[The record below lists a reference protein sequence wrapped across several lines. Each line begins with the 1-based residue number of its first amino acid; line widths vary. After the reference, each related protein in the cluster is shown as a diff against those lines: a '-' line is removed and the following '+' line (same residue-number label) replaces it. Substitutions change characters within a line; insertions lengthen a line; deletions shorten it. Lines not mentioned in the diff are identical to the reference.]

1 MDVVN
6 DLSSQAVSF
15 LSIIQDICKENL
27 YYKEENNT
35 SAFFYDKVNAITDL
49 KGKCSINEKQQIGEV
64 IWISNKKNPVDAD
77 LNCFLERAKELVS
90 WLRLSEELLNKGRF
104 QFGTLYSTP
113 YEWRESIRF
122 ILYEFPDVRETLVKI
137 LHYIP
142 IQIVL
147 AAGGGTLSAYDQ
159 HLLQVWDT
167 DGRLNLTSTEDEK
180 KIEEWWGAEYNGTK
194 RAGELFKLLK
204 NDRDLLN
211 RLNREKVPVPF
222 DTILI
227 DELSEIKASRR
238 VRLKEQSNAV
248 QGNFEEGIFGR
259 EKHDAV
265 DSVSRHSVNDPLH
278 GAKSMGLYA
287 LAFSGGG
294 IRSAT
299 FNLGILQKLGE
310 EGLLEKFD
318 YLSTVSGGGYIGS
331 WLASWIFRAGS
342 ISKVADR
349 LNPEKS
355 AEPLAEEVRPIR
367 WLRMF
372 SNYLSPNASIMSA
385 DAWTMGISW
394 IRNTIIN
401 QVILLMLLCAA
412 LAGIKCIFNVWDIL
426 NGANHISDGKVLY
439 WSMLIF
445 FPAAV
450 MAGLG
455 MYAYNP
461 MDTRRSLYSRQKS
474 KKLASLLLLW
484 GILSA
489 FLVSSWLYAEEV
501 SDYSVYERAVILWP
515 ACLIGF
521 TALLIVAV
529 FGRYDRCAAQN
540 NNKFETYFFIFF
552 SSLIAAVSGLFLLA
566 YAWQILDYIKC
577 IVTSQ
582 SYLRDEVGF
591 VIGPPLILEVIS
603 IIVVVRMAFMGRI
616 FPDERREWW
625 GRMGALVHRFMLVWI
640 LVSAAVLLLHYS
652 YPFII
657 KHISWGGLYT
667 LVGGWSAIISYAVKL
682 AFNPETSGDKPTK
695 GSLSSAE
702 LFVRFAPYIFGLGFL
717 VLGSHILYHITKD
730 WEHDLGEKDKM
741 LKNATLAILLGGV
754 TLFVSWRIG
763 VNEFSLHLLYRN
775 RLVRAYLGA
784 TRSRAERGKTF
795 NSFTGFDKLD
805 DLKLVNLVVKGKDN
819 KDGYSGPYPI
829 INTALNAT
837 DVTDL
842 DRQDRKAESFI
853 FTPKY
858 CGFDFS
864 RTRAVSRSMKKAY
877 DYGYRPTSEFSDPQG
892 PNLGTAMAISG
903 AAVSPN
909 MGYHSSPATAFLLT
923 IFNVRLGWWIGNPR
937 KAYWEQSDPQF
948 GIAYLIKDLIG
959 KSDTSSNFVCLSDG
973 GHFDDMGI
981 YELIRRRCK
990 YILLCDAEEDVKS
1003 TCVGLANAIRRCRID
1018 FGVQIEI
1025 DLKPVTNKNSKTG
1038 FSKQHKVKGTIWY
1051 PGDSVNAP
1059 SGILAYVK
1067 TSLTG
1072 NEAVDVR
1079 EYFMDNPAFPQQSTD
1094 DQFFDESQFESYRK
1108 LGFASL

>member
-6 DLSSQAVSF
+6 DLTSQAVSF
-15 LSIIQDICKENL
+15 LSVIQDICKENL
-27 YYKEENNT
+27 NYKEENET
-35 SAFFYDKVNAITDL
+35 SAFFYARVNAITDL
-49 KGKCSINEKQQIGEV
+49 KGKCSNNQKRQISEI
-64 IWISNKKNPVDAD
+64 IWISNKENPLNAD
-77 LNCFLERAKELVS
+77 LNCFLECTKALVN
-90 WLRLSEELLNKGRF
+90 WLKRSEEQLNEGRF

-113 YEWRESIRF
+113 YKWRESIRF
-122 ILYEFPDVRETLVKI
+122 VLYEFSDERETLVKI

-147 AAGGGTLSAYDQ
+147 GLGGGVLSSYDQ
-159 HLLQVWDT
+159 HLYQVWDT
-167 DGRLNLTSTEDEK
+167 NGKLNLTSPEDAK
-180 KIEEWWGAEYNGTK
+180 KINEWWGAEYNGAK
-194 RAGELFKLLK
+194 RADELFKLLK
-204 NDRDLLN
+204 SDKDLLD
-211 RLNREKVPVPF
+211 RLNKEKVPVPF

-227 DELSEIKASRR
+227 DELGEIKASRI

-248 QGNFEEGIFGR
+248 QANFEESIFGR

-265 DSVSRHSVNDPLH
+265 NAVSRHSVNDPLH

-299 FNLGILQKLGE
+299 FNLGILQKLAEG
-310 EGLLEKFD
+310 GLLEKFD

-342 ISKVADR
+342 FSKVTDR

-394 IRNTIIN
+394 VRNTIIN

-412 LAGIKCIFNVWDIL
+412 LAGIKCIFNLWDIL
-426 NGANHISDGKVLY
+426 NGASHLSDGKVLY

-455 MYAYNP
+455 MYAYSP
-461 MDTRRSLYSRQKS
+461 MDTRRSSFSREKS

-489 FLVSSWLYAEEV
+489 FFVSSWLYAEKI
-501 SDYSVYERAVILWP
+501 SDYSVYERVLILWP

-521 TALLIVAV
+521 TSLLIVAV

-540 NNKFETYFFIFF
+540 DNKFETYFFIFF
-552 SSLIAAVSGLFLLA
+552 SSLIASLSGLFLLA
-566 YAWQILDYIKC
+566 YSWQILDNIKG
-577 IVTSQ
+577 IVSTHRS
-582 SYLRDEVGF
+582 LPAEVGF

-657 KHISWGGLYT
+657 SHISWGGLYT
-667 LVGGWSAIISYAVKL
+667 LAGGWSAIIGYAVKL
-682 AFNPETSGDKPTK
+682 AFNPETSGDKPVK
-695 GSLSSAE
+695 GSLSFAE
-702 LFVRFAPYIFGLGFL
+702 LFIRFAPYIFGLGFL
-717 VLGSHILYHITKD
+717 VLGSHILYHITI
-730 WEHDLGEKDKM
+730 GEKNILDERNKM
-741 LKNATLAILLGGV
+741 LINATLAVLLGGV

-784 TRSRAERGKTF
+784 TRGRTEREKTF
-795 NSFTGFDKLD
+795 NSFTGFDRLD
-805 DLKLVNLVVKGKDN
+805 DLKLVSLIVKGKDN
-819 KDGYSGPYPI
+819 KDAYSGPYPI

-842 DRQDRKAESFI
+842 DRQDRKAESFV

-877 DYGYRPTSEFSDPQG
+877 DYGYRPTGEFSDPQG

-937 KAYWEQSDPQF
+937 KSHWEQSDPQF
-948 GIAYLIKDLIG
+948 GIAYLISDLIG
-959 KSDTSSNFVCLSDG
+959 KSDASSNFVCLSDG

-990 YILLCDAEEDVKS
+990 YILLCDAEEDVNS

-1018 FGVQIEI
+1018 FGVQIDI

-1051 PGDSVNAP
+1051 PGDPENAP

-1072 NEAVDVR
+1072 DEAVDVR

-1108 LGFASL
+1108 LGYASL

>member
-6 DLSSQAVSF
+6 DLTSQAVSF

-27 YYKEENNT
+27 NYKEENDT

-49 KGKCSINEKQQIGEV
+49 KGKCSKSQKRQISEV
-64 IWISNKKNPVDAD
+64 IWISNKEGPLVTDTSYFLDCTKGLVD
-77 LNCFLERAKELVS
+77 
-90 WLRLSEELLNKGRF
+90 WLKWSEEKLNEGRF

-113 YEWRESIRF
+113 YQWRESIRF
-122 ILYEFPDVRETLVKI
+122 VLYEFPDERERLVKI

-147 AAGGGTLSAYDQ
+147 SFGGGALSPYDQ
-159 HLLQVWDT
+159 HLYQVWEPAYK
-167 DGRLNLTSTEDEK
+167 LNLTSPGDEK
-180 KIEEWWGAEYNGTK
+180 KISEWWGAEYKGLK
-194 RAGELFKLLK
+194 RADELFKLLK
-204 NDRDLLN
+204 SDKDLLD
-211 RLNREKVPVPF
+211 RLNKEKVPVPF

-227 DELSEIKASRR
+227 DELNEIKASRI
-238 VRLKEQSNAV
+238 VRLKEQSNAALA
-248 QGNFEEGIFGR
+248 NFEEGIFGR
-259 EKHDAV
+259 EKHDVVNATNH
-265 DSVSRHSVNDPLH
+265 HSVNDPLH

-299 FNLGILQKLGE
+299 FNLGILQKLAEG
-310 EGLLEKFD
+310 GLLEKFD
-318 YLSTVSGGGYIGS
+318 YLSTVSGGGYTGS

-342 ISKVADR
+342 MSKVTDR

-412 LAGIKCIFNVWDIL
+412 LAGIKCIFNIWDML
-426 NGANHISDGKVLY
+426 NGQSHISDGKVLY

-450 MAGLG
+450 MAGWG
-455 MYAYNP
+455 MYAYSP
-461 MDTRRSLYSRQKS
+461 ADTRRSTFCREKS

-489 FLVSSWLYAEEV
+489 FLVSSWLYAEKMNKL
-501 SDYSVYERAVILWP
+501 SVYQRAGILWP
-515 ACLIGF
+515 ASLIGF
-521 TALLIVAV
+521 TALLIVAG
-529 FGRYDRCAAQN
+529 FGRYDKCAAQID
-540 NNKFETYFFIFF
+540 NKFETYFFIIF
-552 SSLIAAVSGLFLLA
+552 SSLIAALSGLFLLA
-566 YAWQILDYIKC
+566 YSWEIFDYIKC
-577 IVTSQ
+577 IVSTHSN
-582 SYLRDEVGF
+582 LPAEVGF

-603 IIVVVRMAFMGRI
+603 IIVVIRMAFIGRI

-625 GRMGALVHRFMLVWI
+625 GRMGALVHRFMLTWI

-657 KHISWGGLYT
+657 SHISWGGIYT
-667 LVGGWSAIISYAVKL
+667 LVGGWSAIIGYAVKL
-682 AFNPETSGDKPTK
+682 AFNPETSGDKQVK
-695 GSLSSAE
+695 GSLSFAE
-702 LFVRFAPYIFGLGFL
+702 LFVRFAPYVFGLGFL
-717 VLGSHILYHITKD
+717 VLGSHILYHITT
-730 WEHDLGEKDKM
+730 GEKNMLNGNKM
-741 LKNATLAILLGGV
+741 LINAAIAVLLGGV

-784 TRSRAERGKTF
+784 TRGRTERERTF

-805 DLKLVNLVVKGKDN
+805 DIKMVNLVVKGKDD
-819 KDGYSGPYPI
+819 KGGYSGPYPI

-864 RTRAVSRSMKKAY
+864 RTRAVSRSIKKVY
-877 DYGYRPTSEFSDPQG
+877 DYGYRPTGEFSG
-892 PNLGTAMAISG
+892 PHGPDLGTAMAISG

-937 KAYWEQSDPQF
+937 KAHWEQSDPEF
-948 GIAYLIKDLIG
+948 GIAYLISDLIG
-959 KSDTSSNFVCLSDG
+959 KSDASSDFVYLSDG

-990 YILLCDAEEDVKS
+990 YILLCDAEEDAES
-1003 TCVGLANAIRRCRID
+1003 TCEGLANAIRRCRID
-1018 FGVQIEI
+1018 FGVQIDI
-1025 DLKPVTNKNSKTG
+1025 DLKPITNKNSKTG
-1038 FSKQHKVKGTIWY
+1038 FSKQHKVKGAIWY
-1051 PGDSVNAP
+1051 PGDPENAP

-1072 NEAVDVR
+1072 DEAVDVR
-1079 EYFMDNPAFPQQSTD
+1079 EYFMDNPSFPQQSTD
-1094 DQFFDESQFESYRK
+1094 YHFFDESQFESYRK
-1108 LGFASL
+1108 LGYASL